1 VQYKV
6 DILRTG
12 EVDMPLLDEGT
23 RFLIDTLRARINEV
37 VFGFDGTVATQQ
49 DGGIGRPAVVV
60 KPDVK
65 IIDDNTLSVEAKLS
79 LDVSFTLP
87 LREVVI
93 RYKNPSDSTD
103 TTDFCRYTYNS
114 VEKTSNNEIKF
125 TAIIEVGQ

>member
-1 VQYKV
+1 
-6 DILRTG
+6 
-12 EVDMPLLDEGT
+12 MPILDEGT

-65 IIDDNTLSVEAKLS
+65 IIDDNTLSVEAKVS

-93 RYKNPSDSTD
+93 RYKNPADATD
-103 TTDFCRYTYNS
+103 TTDLCRYTYNS
-114 VEKTSNNEIKF
+114 IEKTSNNEIKF